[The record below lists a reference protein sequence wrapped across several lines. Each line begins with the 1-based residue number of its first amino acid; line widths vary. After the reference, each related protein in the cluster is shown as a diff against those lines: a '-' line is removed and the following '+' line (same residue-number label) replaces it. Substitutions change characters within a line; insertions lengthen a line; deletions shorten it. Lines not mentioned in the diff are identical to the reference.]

1 MEGLTKFG
9 VTTVVGCLGTDGIGR
24 DMCALVAKTKGL
36 NEQGMSAY
44 CYTGSYQIPVHT
56 LTDSIVKD
64 IMMIQE
70 IIGTGEIAIS
80 DLSFFTADFLRN
92 LRVSLRIQDLVVFF
106 LGKQVL

>member
-1 MEGLTKFG
+1 
-9 VTTVVGCLGTDGIGR
+9 
-24 DMCALVAKTKGL
+24 
-36 NEQGMSAY
+36 MSAY

-80 DLSFFTADFLRN
+80 DHRSSQPTFEEFTRVIADTR
-92 LRVSLRIQDLVVFF
+92 LVVFF
-106 LGKQVL
+106 PGKLVL